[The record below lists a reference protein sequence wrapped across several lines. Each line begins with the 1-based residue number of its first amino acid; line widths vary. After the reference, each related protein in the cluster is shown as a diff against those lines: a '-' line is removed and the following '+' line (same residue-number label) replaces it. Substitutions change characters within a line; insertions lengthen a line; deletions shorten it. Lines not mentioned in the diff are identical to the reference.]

1 MELDHGDAPA
11 AAHEPRAHSME
22 LVQDHGVAPA
32 AAHEPRAWQPRTID
46 DLPWLF
52 RKWLPFHPRRFAI
65 FYSIVQVFSQGI
77 TFFAMAQMSGSLA
90 VAGAFAGFL
99 CASNLSF
106 IFTADFSEGIF
117 LEILTNDLENTR
129 KMAKEAAS
137 ACVFFVIVFGGL
149 LLGVLVWQFVVPFAH
164 STMLGQHT
172 YAITVSISPLS
183 YACFLLTFCFG
194 GHQLL
199 LPSVPKVWTAKINA
213 YMTRVRDILLTT
225 EADIAESG
233 KSLVELLSAE
243 QKAVE
248 RFATLINDNLG
259 VANTLD
265 IALAGLQAVGMV
277 IFIPGGTAATVVIC
291 SVVTVLNTIY
301 FVQQLYGLAKP
312 SIVFDRNK
320 RRLLNDAKVQ
330 QGKLRMG
337 WTVAM
342 FDSWMERHE
351 CNSMRVFGVKVTL
364 DKMRQASGFFASV
377 VTLLMYLLL
386 RDEVRR
392 LVSA

>member
-1 MELDHGDAPA
+1 ML
-11 AAHEPRAHSME
+11 
-22 LVQDHGVAPA
+22 
-32 AAHEPRAWQPRTID
+32 I
-46 DLPWLF
+46 
-52 RKWLPFHPRRFAI
+52 
-65 FYSIVQVFSQGI
+65 
-77 TFFAMAQMSGSLA
+77 
-90 VAGAFAGFL
+90 
-99 CASNLSF
+99 
-106 IFTADFSEGIF
+106 
-117 LEILTNDLENTR
+117 
-129 KMAKEAAS
+129 
-137 ACVFFVIVFGGL
+137 L
-149 LLGVLVWQFVVPFAH
+149 LL
-164 STMLGQHT
+164 
-172 YAITVSISPLS
+172 
-183 YACFLLTFCFG
+183 
-194 GHQLL
+194 
-199 LPSVPKVWTAKINA
+199 
-213 YMTRVRDILLTT
+213 T

-243 QKAVE
+243 QKDVE

-265 IALAGLQAVGMV
+265 VALAGLQAVVMV

-312 SIVFDRNK
+312 SIVFGRSK

-351 CNSMRVFGVKVTL
+351 CNSMRVFGAKVTL
-364 DKMRQASGFFASV
+364 DKMRQASGFFASL

-392 LVSA
+392 LVPA